1 LRARAQKQKKPQQ
14 AASLRPGPLTRQT
27 SEHQAGTESSRGVA
41 EARAAAPDA
50 SAAPRGGHHF
60 GRVSVHPNA
69 PAAALS
75 PLQNTGRPLDHST
88 RKFME
93 PRLGQDL
100 GQVRVHTDERA
111 ADAASALG
119 ARAFTSGSDIVFS
132 AGEYAPHTE
141 AGRRLLSHELTHV
154 MQQRAGVPVEDGI
167 SEPGDSSERHADQ
180 VAHAVA
186 EGRTA
191 TPLLDAYRSTQS
203 LGQTRG
209 PVIQRQTAPPA
220 VAPGTT
226 AATTTTTAL
235 PSADELTTRLARC
248 IGIWETNRGQNN
260 PAPKES
266 ALDTVAGV
274 HASMAT
280 IEQATTPYAISA
292 LKSFKELRDRATP
305 PLTMKEL
312 NDAEARATAVNTLL
326 KSVATASAAN
336 KKPDDFIKDNTDA
349 ITATGLSNADVKTMF
364 SAVTLK
370 STIDTAHA
378 DAEEAAKTARQEAA
392 KEKKSG
398 KEQSKAA
405 ETAKKKSVTDSIA
418 AINAPDRLGLGD
430 ASLKSYINKPANW
443 GENRAGWQRK
453 AVASMPNNIG
463 TRIEAVSVLDSGTA
477 LATPVIKSRVSTEL
491 AKTPVPTEEEI
502 VKTVAQQNNPGEKD
516 YGLHVWQTY
525 QRLYPAPQPA
535 AATPAKTP

>member
-1 LRARAQKQKKPQQ
+1 MRARAQKQKKPQP
-14 AASLRPGPLTRQT
+14 AAALRPGPLTRQT
-27 SEHQAGTESSRGVA
+27 VERQAGTESARGVA
-41 EARAAAPDA
+41 EARPVAPDA
-50 SAAPRGGHHF
+50 SAAARGGHHF
-60 GRVSVHPNA
+60 GQVSVYANA
-69 PAAALS
+69 PAAALE
-75 PLQNTGRPLDHST
+75 PLQNSGRPLDHST

-111 ADAASALG
+111 GEAAAALG
-119 ARAFTSGSDIVFS
+119 ARAFTSGSDIVFG

-154 MQQRAGVPVEDGI
+154 MQQRAGVALEDGM
-167 SEPGDSSERHADQ
+167 SEANDSSERHAEQ
-180 VAHAVA
+180 VARDVA
-186 EGRTA
+186 GGRTA
-191 TPLLDAYRSTQS
+191 TPLLDAYRTAHG
-203 LGQTRG
+203 LGQTRR
-209 PVIQRQTAPPA
+209 PVLQRQTAPPA
-220 VAPGTT
+220 AAPAAT
-226 AATTTTTAL
+226 AATTPAL
-235 PSADELTTRLARC
+235 PTADELTTRLARC

-292 LKSFKELRDRATP
+292 LKAHKELRDRATP
-305 PLTMKEL
+305 PLTVKEL
-312 NDAEARATAVNTLL
+312 NDAEARAVAVNTLL
-326 KSVATASAAN
+326 SAVATAAAAS

-349 ITATGLSNADVKTMF
+349 ITATGLGNADVKTMF
-364 SAVTLK
+364 SAITLK
-370 STIDTAHA
+370 STIDTAHTA
-378 DAEEAAKTARQEAA
+378 AEEAAKTAKQEAA
-392 KEKKSG
+392 KAKKSA
-398 KEQSKAA
+398 KEQTKAA
-405 ETAKKKSVTDSIA
+405 QTAKQKSVMDSIA

-430 ASLKSYINKPANW
+430 ASLKAYINKPSNW

-453 AVASMPNNIG
+453 AVASMPNNVG
-463 TRIEAVSVLDSGTA
+463 TRIEAVAVMDSGTA
-477 LATPVIKSRVSTEL
+477 LATPVIKSRVGTEL

-535 AATPAKTP
+535 AATPAQTP